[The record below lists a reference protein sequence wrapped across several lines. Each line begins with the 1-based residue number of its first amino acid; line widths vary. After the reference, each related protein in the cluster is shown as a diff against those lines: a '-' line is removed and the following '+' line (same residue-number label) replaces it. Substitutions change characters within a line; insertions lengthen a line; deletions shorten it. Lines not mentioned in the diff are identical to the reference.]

1 MNDAFLGLNQ
11 ALFVIGGKD
20 AGKTHTFVGN
30 VADPGKKKANKHLII
45 PSLSNLESIP

>member
-1 MNDAFLGLNQ
+1 VNDAFLGLNQ

-30 VADPGKKKANKHLII
+30 VADPGKQPNNLINPPFQTRI
-45 PSLSNLESIP
+45 YSY